1 MNRFAIATLV
11 VSLANL
17 AHADAPPAPPPVQAT
32 QPAPTKP
39 AHSRPDE
46 VADVEAREANLE
58 RDEPRDGLTFSAA
71 LGPSIALGAG
81 SVGRGPQ
88 LSLRLGHVATR
99 RTVIMFEF
107 GVAGS
112 LHKQSVDG
120 PTLTDNDFSLFVG
133 AQTYQKKK
141 LWVRGAGG
149 LTTLV
154 KNQMANGSG
163 GDKPRTGIGGVVGA
177 GLDIYRNGY
186 FVFGAEATS
195 LASISGDGFKMHLAL
210 QLNVSYY

>member
-1 MNRFAIATLV
+1 MTRFAIATLV
-11 VSLANL
+11 VSFANV
-17 AHADAPPAPPPVQAT
+17 AHADTPPAPSPAVQAT
-32 QPAPTKP
+32 PPAPTKH
-39 AHSRPDE
+39 ARPDE
-46 VADVEAREANLE
+46 VADIEAREANLE

-99 RTVIMFEF
+99 RTVIEFEF

-154 KNQMANGSG
+154 KNQMADGSG
-163 GDKPRTGIGGVVGA
+163 GDKPRTGIGGLVGA

-210 QLNVSYY
+210 QLNLSYY